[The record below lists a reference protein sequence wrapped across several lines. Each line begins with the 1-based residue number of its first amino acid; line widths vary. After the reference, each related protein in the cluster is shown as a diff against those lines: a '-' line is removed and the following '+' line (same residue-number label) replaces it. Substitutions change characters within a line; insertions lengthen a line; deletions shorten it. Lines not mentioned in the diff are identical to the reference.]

1 VAVECTCDFCL
12 LLFCTVFFYLLFCTD
27 AGEFLQ
33 ENWQKLIDLQHM
45 LTAVDN
51 VVVADRVCTAC
62 LKYFA

>member
-1 VAVECTCDFCL
+1 MHMRF
-12 LLFCTVFFYLLFCTD
+12 LFAFVLYCFFYLLFCTD

-33 ENWQKLIDLQHM
+33 ENWQKLIDVQHM